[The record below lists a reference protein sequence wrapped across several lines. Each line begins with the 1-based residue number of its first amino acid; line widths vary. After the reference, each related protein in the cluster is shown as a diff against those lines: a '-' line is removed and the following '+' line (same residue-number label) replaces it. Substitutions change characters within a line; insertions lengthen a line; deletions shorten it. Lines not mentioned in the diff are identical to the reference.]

1 LSHPSWRDNVAR
13 DMDSA
18 YEGSST
24 PRFTPRRAQ
33 VVAPS
38 RPTVPEPNSVSA
50 SAARAARRREAR
62 RDEQAVSA
70 WLRELAARGR

>member
-1 LSHPSWRDNVAR
+1 MVAP

-18 YEGSST
+18 YNGSST
-24 PRFTPRRAQ
+24 PRFTPRRVP
-33 VVAPS
+33 VVVTQRQAAPE
-38 RPTVPEPNSVSA
+38 RNTVSA

-62 RDEQAVSA
+62 RDEQAVAA